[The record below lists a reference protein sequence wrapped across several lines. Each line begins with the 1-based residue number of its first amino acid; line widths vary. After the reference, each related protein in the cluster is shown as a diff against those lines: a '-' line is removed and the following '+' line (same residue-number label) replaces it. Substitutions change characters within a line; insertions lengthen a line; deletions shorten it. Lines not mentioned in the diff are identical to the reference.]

1 MREHDPKTD
10 FLSNLVAN
18 ACKSGA
24 DSADAIMFDSE
35 SLSVSWRLGKQEGV
49 EREESKAL
57 GLRVLV
63 GKGQAIVSSTD
74 WQSSALHDL
83 VDRAITMAR
92 NAPEDPY
99 CEIPSPRLS
108 ELPQL
113 DLELFDS
120 VEISATEL
128 FELVKETEDAARA
141 VNGITNSEG
150 AEATASRSRIT
161 LANRSDFSEEYSL
174 TSFGVSVSVIAG
186 QGTEMEREYEYSS
199 ARHFK
204 DLIPPSEI
212 GQMAGK
218 KAVAR
223 LKPRKVKSQQVPVVF
238 DPRLSGGLPSLLSGL
253 ISGAS
258 IARGTSVLKG
268 KLMQKIFPD
277 SVRICDDPHRLRGLG
292 SRPFDAEGLTGK
304 AINIIDEGVLTT
316 WLLDTRSA
324 NQLGLDSTAHAVRGT
339 SSAPSPGPSNLYMMA
354 GDISKDDLIAGISN
368 GFYVTEMM
376 GMSFNGL
383 TGDYSRG
390 ASGFWIDN
398 GTITFPVNEMTVA
411 GNVVDMFAHS
421 TPANDLRFRY
431 ATNAPTTR
439 VDGMTVAGT

>member
-1 MREHDPKTD
+1 MREKNPKTD
-10 FLSNLVAN
+10 LLSNLVAK

-49 EREESKAL
+49 EKEESKTL

-83 VDRAITMAR
+83 VDRAITMAQ
-92 NAPEDPY
+92 NAPEDPH
-99 CEIPSPRLS
+99 CEIPSPQLS
-108 ELPQL
+108 SRPQQ

-120 VEISATEL
+120 TEISAMEL
-128 FELVKETEDAARA
+128 CELVKETEDAARA

-150 AEATASRSRIT
+150 AEASASRSRVT
-161 LANRSDFSEEYSL
+161 LANGTDFAEEYSV

-186 QGTEMEREYEYSS
+186 QDTEMEREYEYSS
-199 ARHFK
+199 ARYFE
-204 DLIPPSEI
+204 DLMSPSEI
-212 GQMAGK
+212 GKRAGE

-238 DPRLSGGLPSLLSGL
+238 DPRLSGGLPRLLSGL

-268 KLMQKIFPD
+268 KMMEKIFPHD
-277 SVRICDDPHRLRGLG
+277 VRICDDPHRIRGLG

-304 AINIIDEGVLTT
+304 ARNIIDEGVLTT

-324 NQLGLDSTAHAVRGT
+324 NQLGLDSTAHAVRGA

-354 GDISKDDLIAGISN
+354 GAISKEDLIAGISN

-398 GTITFPVNEMTVA
+398 GAITFPVNEMTVA

-421 TPANDLRFRY
+421 IPANDLRFRY
-431 ATNAPTTR
+431 ATNAPTLR

>member
-1 MREHDPKTD
+1 MRKQETTTD
-10 FLSNLVAN
+10 LLSDLVAT
-18 ACKSGA
+18 ARKSGA
-24 DSADAIMFDSE
+24 DSADAIMLDSE
-35 SLSVSWRLGKQEGV
+35 SLSVAWRRGKQESV
-49 EREESKAL
+49 EREESKDL

-74 WQSSALHDL
+74 CQPSTLRDL

-99 CEIPSPRLS
+99 CEIPNTHSSTEP
-108 ELPQL
+108 PK
-113 DLELFDS
+113 DLELFDP
-120 VEISATEL
+120 VEISATDL
-128 FELVKETEDAARA
+128 FELVKETEDAARS
-141 VNGITNSEG
+141 VKGITNSEG
-150 AEATASRSRIT
+150 AEASQSCTTIS
-161 LANRSDFSEEYSL
+161 LANGIDFAQEYSV

-186 QGTEMEREYEYSS
+186 KDTEMEREYEYSA
-199 ARHFK
+199 ARYLE
-204 DLIPPSEI
+204 DLMPPSKI
-212 GQMAGK
+212 GETAGE

-223 LKPRKVKSQQVPVVF
+223 LNPRKVKSQQVPIVL
-238 DPRLSGGLPSLLSGL
+238 DPRLSGGLPRLLAGL

-258 IARGTSVLKG
+258 IARGTSVLKDS
-268 KLMQKIFPD
+268 LLEQIFAPN
-277 SVRICDDPHRLRGLG
+277 VQICDDPHRPRGLG
-292 SRPFDAEGLTGK
+292 SRPFDGEGLTGK
-304 AINIIDEGVLTT
+304 AIKIIDNGVLTS

-324 NQLGLDSTAHAVRGT
+324 NQLDLNSTAHAMRGT

-354 GDISKDDLIAGISN
+354 GDIPKDELIAGIDN

-376 GMSFNGL
+376 GMSFNAL

-398 GTITFPVNEMTVA
+398 GAITFPVNEMTVA
-411 GNVVDMFAHS
+411 GNIIDMFANC
-421 TPANDLRFRY
+421 TPANDLSFRY